1 MDLSLIAA
9 AGLCFGVGV
18 LLTFFGGGGGI
29 LTVPI
34 FIYVAHFS
42 AQEAISTSLLV
53 IGVAS
58 LIASIQYIQ
67 RKAVNGRLV
76 LIFLASGSWS
86 TWLGAQATGY
96 FKNEVLMAL
105 FGVLMVLVAA
115 LLFFKAGR
123 DSESS
128 GAVVCHP
135 GIFIS
140 FVVGAGVGFLTGF
153 LGVGGGFLIV
163 PAIAV
168 LMRCSMQTAVG
179 TALVI
184 IVFNSFV
191 GLLAHASSFS
201 MRWDIAGLFLF
212 FSILGVLAGRK
223 WIVYVKTPVLQKS
236 FSVLIFFLGA
246 FLITQYW
253 VAS

>member
-1 MDLSLIAA
+1 MDFSLIAA

-34 FIYVAHFS
+34 FIYVAHYS

-67 RKAVNGRLV
+67 KKAVNGRLV

-86 TWLGAQATGY
+86 TWLGAQATGH
-96 FKNEVLMAL
+96 FENKALMAL
-105 FGVLMVLVAA
+105 FGVLMVLVGV

-123 DSESS
+123 DSESN
-128 GAVVCHP
+128 GVVVCRP
-135 GIFIS
+135 GILVSS
-140 FVVGAGVGFLTGF
+140 FVGAGVGFLTGF

-191 GLLAHASSFS
+191 GLLGHASSFS
-201 MRWDIAGLFLF
+201 MRWDVAGLFLF

-223 WIVYVKTPVLQKS
+223 WIVYVKTSVLQKS
-236 FSVLIFFLGA
+236 FSVLVFLLGV

-253 VAS
+253 AVS